1 MYLISGNITSNV
13 TGNLLV
19 ITGNGNI
26 GNITSNFR
34 TLVVRVFRAS
44 DSLWTLLQLNSTQ
57 LNCQLS
63 WVELSRVGR
72 SEQGLTLCSAHLTT
86 VLLEKAVDVSRAAVP
101 SLIDKIY
108 IPSVTDEVRASA
120 VTPRLSL

>member
-34 TLVVRVFRAS
+34 TLAGIYVAWRRLNVNKFLFFCLVKIIGKVNTFKHIFR
-44 DSLWTLLQLNSTQ
+44 
-57 LNCQLS
+57 C
-63 WVELSRVGR
+63 
-72 SEQGLTLCSAHLTT
+72 
-86 VLLEKAVDVSRAAVP
+86 
-101 SLIDKIY
+101 I
-108 IPSVTDEVRASA
+108 
-120 VTPRLSL
+120 